1 MQPAARAPRLMPD
14 VRLPSERTPA
24 MNKLPSSCSESES
37 YLHAWHSRHAGTCPA
52 VFAEARGR
60 DGRSSYQRV
69 ASVVE
74 DGASV
79 LDVACGDGTLLA
91 LVRTVAPQSRLMG
104 IDLSPTELRIARA
117 RLPEATL
124 HQGRGQALPFR
135 DSTVDVVLC
144 HMALM
149 LMDDPESVLADVRR
163 VLKAGGVFRTVTNR
177 PAAADA
183 LAKEV
188 MQSLRP
194 LWDTA
199 DGALLPPRLGDVR
212 TLGAEPLAAL
222 VDPHF
227 SRVSVECFEVTQFV
241 PRDELWSHLVMSCYG
256 FDALPDDRWSRLLRA
271 LSGQSKR
278 ERAPAT

>member
-1 MQPAARAPRLMPD
+1 
-14 VRLPSERTPA
+14 
-24 MNKLPSSCSESES
+24 MNELPSSRSASES
-37 YLHAWHSRHAGTCPA
+37 YLHAWHSRHGGTCPA
-52 VFAEARGR
+52 VFGEARDR

-91 LVRTVAPQSRLMG
+91 LVRTIAPQSRLIG
-104 IDLSPTELRIARA
+104 IDLSPTELRIARV
-117 RLPEATL
+117 RLPKATL

-149 LMDDPESVLADVRR
+149 LMDDPESVLAEARR
-163 VLKAGGVFRTVTNR
+163 VLKAGGVFRAVTNR
-177 PAAADA
+177 PGATDA

-188 MQSLRP
+188 MGSLRP

-199 DGALLPPRLGDVR
+199 DGALVPPRLGDAR
-212 TLGAEPLAAL
+212 TWEAEPLAAL
-222 VDPHF
+222 VEPHF
-227 SRVSVECFEVTQFV
+227 SRVSVECFEVTQLV
-241 PRDELWSHLVMSCYG
+241 PRHELWPHLVMLCYG
-256 FDALPDDRWSRLLRA
+256 FDALPDDRARA
-271 LSGQSKR
+271 AL
-278 ERAPAT
+278 ATIGLPDPVPWTTPMIEVTAWA